1 MNRIDRNGRRARL
14 MSGTGLVAAALA
26 LGLSPATAAA
36 AEPGDEVVVQPLPQD
51 EAPAQEEAETQDDPI
66 VVTGSRLA
74 RNGATAP
81 TPVTVL
87 NAEEVSLSGTV
98 NIETLL
104 NDTPQFIGS
113 QNSGPTGNTVP
124 GGTANLNMRGFGEQR
139 NLVLVNG
146 RRFAISGPSQTT
158 DLNTIPAAL
167 IARTEI
173 VTGGSSAVYG
183 SDAITGVVNFI
194 MRNDFEG
201 AELRGDVRFDQPT
214 GTPTYNFD
222 LTFGGNFADGR
233 GNIVASVNY
242 LNRGSLTRGA
252 RGGPMGTSLADS
264 CVTASS
270 WRPDAAGTPMP
281 IPSGQTCRSAGGIP
295 GLIFGGS
302 GTIPNGRFSGLPVSG
317 AAGTTPAYNA
327 ALAAAGLGALTSRGF
342 TFNDAG
348 TAARPA
354 LTPQDDYDLSPDAY
368 LILPQERWMGNV
380 FAHYDIAEG
389 MTGYAELHYS
399 SNRVVSQI
407 PPSGAGG
414 NFLFDVNNPY
424 LTPQLQEVLR
434 QLDINETTTSNVT
447 NGTLTLV
454 NAPNDGRAV
463 LNVGRRLTDVG
474 NRVAS
479 SDREVF
485 RVAVGVRGQIGD
497 LSEDFL
503 TNLSYDAYYTY
514 ARTSFT
520 ELQNGSI
527 SLSRFQQGLL
537 RQGGAAPTL
546 NIFGQNISP
555 AAARAISISST
566 SFTEAKQEVL
576 SANLAG
582 ELFSL
587 PYGPVDFNIGVEHRA
602 AYAKFTPDGY
612 LASGDVSGFNA
623 AQPTAGGQKVTE
635 IYGEARVPLLTGIP
649 GFERLIANGAFRY
662 SKYNLDGIGGVW
674 TYSVG
679 GEWAPTNDITFR
691 GQYQHAIRA
700 PNVGELYGGRTTSGP
715 SLIDPCSS
723 RQPVAQQT
731 AAVRAVCVATG
742 VPAANVFTLQ
752 VQPNQFITQVL
763 GGNPDVGAEV
773 SDTKTFGVV
782 FTPTFIP
789 RLTLTVDYF
798 DITLDGAIAPLG
810 GGPQN
815 VLNLCYNILQDANGE
830 FCQAVNR
837 ETLTG
842 AIAAPDYLQTL
853 NANTGGLKTS
863 GLDIEAS
870 YSVPLAFGVLSEGSR
885 LEFSTYQTWTREFT
899 VTPVQAFPNLTN
911 ECVGSFG
918 QTCGQPIPEWKGM
931 TRLTWRTGP
940 VALSLRHR
948 YIGEVTVDTYV
959 LPSRRSGATPP
970 PIDSLT
976 NPVIE
981 TQHYFDLTA
990 NVRPTDKM
998 EINFGVRNLFDDYP
1012 PIVGSS
1018 SPAANTFAATYDVEG
1033 RVFFVGS
1040 TIKF

>member
-1 MNRIDRNGRRARL
+1 MC
-14 MSGTGLVAAALA
+14 GTGIAAVCL
-26 LGLSPATAAA
+26 LGIAAPAIAQDAPAAQTQ
-36 AEPGDEVVVQPLPQD
+36 AEPEAGDL
-51 EAPAQEEAETQDDPI
+51 I

-87 NAEEVSLSGTV
+87 SAEEVSLSGTV

-104 NDTPQFIGS
+104 NDTPQFLGS

-201 AELRGDVRFDQPT
+201 VEARADVRIDRPS

-222 LTFGGNFADGR
+222 LTFGGNFADDR

-242 LNRGSLTRGA
+242 LKRGSITRGE
-252 RGGPMGTSLADS
+252 RGGAMATSLADS
-264 CVTASS
+264 CVTAASYN
-270 WRPDAAGTPMP
+270 PVGAGTPLAVP
-281 IPSGQTCRSAGGIP
+281 GGQTCRSAGGIP

-302 GTIPNGRFSGLPVSG
+302 GTIPNGRFSGLPLFN
-317 AAGTTPAYNA
+317 AAGNTPAYNA
-327 ALAAAGLGALTSRGF
+327 ALAAAGLSAMTSRGF
-342 TFNDAG
+342 TFDAAG

-354 LTPQDDYDLSPDAY
+354 VTPGDDYDLSPDAY

-380 FAHYDIAEG
+380 FAHYDFNEA
-389 MTGYAELHYS
+389 MTGYAEMHYS
-399 SNRVVSQI
+399 NNRVVSQI

-424 LTPQLQEVLR
+424 LTPALREVLR
-434 QLDINETTTSNVT
+434 QLDMRETGNANVT

-454 NAPNDGRAV
+454 NAPNDGRALV
-463 LNVGRRLTDVG
+463 NVGRRLTDVG

-479 SDREVF
+479 SDRSVF
-485 RVAVGVRGQIGD
+485 RVAVGLRGNIGSVSD
-497 LSEDFL
+497 SFL
-503 TNLSYDAYYTY
+503 TDLSYDAYYTY

-520 ELQNGSI
+520 EIQNGSI

-537 RQGGAAPTL
+537 SQGGAAPAL

-555 AAARAISISST
+555 AAARAIGITST
-566 SFTEAKQEVL
+566 SFTEASQEVL
-576 SANLAG
+576 AANVVGQLAP
-582 ELFSL
+582 L
-587 PYGPVDFNIGVEHRA
+587 PYGPIAFNLGVEHRS
-602 AYAKFTPDGY
+602 AYSKFVPDGY

-635 IYGEARVPLLTGIP
+635 FYGELQVPILKGIP
-649 GFERLIANGAFRY
+649 AFERLTANGAARY
-662 SKYNLDGIGGVW
+662 SKYNLAGIGGVW
-674 TYSVG
+674 TYSLG
-679 GEWAPTNDITFR
+679 GEWAPTKDIAFR
-691 GQYQHAIRA
+691 GQFQHAIRA
-700 PNVGELYGGRTTSGP
+700 PNVGELFGGRTTSGP
-715 SLIDPCSS
+715 SLVDPCSS
-723 RQPVAQQT
+723 RQPAAQQT

-742 VPAANVFTLQ
+742 VPAASVFTLN
-752 VQPNQFITQVL
+752 VQPNNFINQVL
-763 GGNPDVGAEV
+763 GGNPNVGAEV

-789 RLTLTVDYF
+789 RLSITVDYF
-798 DITLDGAIAPLG
+798 DIKLDGAIASLG
-810 GGPQN
+810 GGAAN
-815 VLNLCYNILQDANGE
+815 VLNLCYNILQDANSE
-830 FCQAVNR
+830 FCRAVNR
-837 ETLTG
+837 ETVTG
-842 AIAAPDYLQTL
+842 AIAAPNYISTI
-853 NANTGGLKTS
+853 NANTGGIKTS
-863 GLDIEAS
+863 GIDFELSYNAPLGTLFGEELRLDFA
-870 YSVPLAFGVLSEGSR
+870 
-885 LEFSTYQTWTREFT
+885 TYQSWTREFT
-899 VTPVQAFPNLTN
+899 ITPVQAFPNITN
-911 ECVGSFG
+911 ECVGAFG

-931 TRLTWRTGP
+931 TRVTLRNGP

-948 YIGEVTVDTYV
+948 YIGEVTVDTHV
-959 LPSRRSGATPP
+959 LPSRRAGATVPTL
-970 PIDSLT
+970 DSLT
-976 NPVIE
+976 KPVIP
-981 TQHYFDLTA
+981 TQNYFDLTA
-990 NVRPTDKM
+990 AFEASDK
-998 EINFGVRNLFDDYP
+998 IQFTAGVRNLFNKYP
-1012 PIVGSS
+1012 PIVGTP

-1033 RVFFVGS
+1033 QVFFAS
-1040 TIKF
+1040 TVIKF

>member
-1 MNRIDRNGRRARL
+1 MMNRTDRIASRAL
-14 MSGTGLVAAALA
+14 LLCGTAFAAAFLMA
-26 LGLSPATAAA
+26 GAAPAAA
-36 AEPGDEVVVQPLPQD
+36 AEGDETPVAAASLPMQD
-51 EAPAQEEAETQDDPI
+51 EGAETQSGQDDEPTI
-66 VVTGSRLA
+66 TVTGSRLA
-74 RNGATAP
+74 LNGATAP

-87 NAEEVSLSGTV
+87 GSEEVSLSGTV

-124 GGTANLNMRGFGEQR
+124 GGTANVNLRGFGEQR

-158 DLNTIPAAL
+158 DLNTIPSSL

-194 MRNDFEG
+194 MRDDFEG
-201 AELRGDVRFDQPT
+201 VEARGDVRFDQPT
-214 GTPTYNFD
+214 GTGTYNFD
-222 LTFGGNFADGR
+222 LTFGGNFADDR

-242 LNRGSLTRGA
+242 LNRGGMTRGA
-252 RGGPMGTSLADS
+252 RGGPIGTTLADA
-264 CVTASS
+264 CVTAAS
-270 WRPDAAGTPMP
+270 WSDDSAGTPLP
-281 IPSGQTCRSAGGIP
+281 VPAGQTCRGAGGLP
-295 GLIFGGS
+295 GFIFGGS
-302 GTIPNGRFSGLPVSG
+302 GTIPNGRFSGLPVVG
-317 AAGTTPAYNA
+317 AAGNSPAYDA
-327 ALAAAGLGALTSRGF
+327 ALINAGLGGLTSRGF
-342 TFNDAG
+342 TFNDDG
-348 TAARPA
+348 TVARPA
-354 LTPQDDYDLSPDAY
+354 VTPGDDYDLSPAAY

-380 FAHYDIAEG
+380 FAHYDFSDSI
-389 MTGYAELHYS
+389 TGYAEVHYS
-399 SNRVVSQI
+399 TNKVEARI

-424 LTPQLQEVLR
+424 LTPEMQEVLR
-434 QLDINETTTSNVT
+434 QLDMAETAPRNFT
-447 NGTLTLV
+447 NGTLTLT
-454 NAPNDGRAV
+454 NNPNDGRAV
-463 LNVGRRLTDVG
+463 LNIGRRLGDIG
-474 NRVAS
+474 DRVAV

-485 RVAVGVRGQIGD
+485 RVAVGVRGDLGS

-537 RQGGAAPTL
+537 SQNGAAPIL
-546 NIFGQNISP
+546 NIFGQNISEEG
-555 AAARAISISST
+555 ARAVGISST

-576 SANLAG
+576 AANLGG
-582 ELFSL
+582 ELFAL
-587 PYGPVDFNIGVEHRA
+587 PYGGVAFNLGVEHRS

-623 AQPTAGGQKVTE
+623 AQPTEGGQKVTE
-635 IYGEARVPLLTGIP
+635 IYGEARVPLLEGIT
-649 GFERLIANGAFRY
+649 GFERLSVNGAFRY
-662 SKYNLDGIGGVW
+662 SKYDLDGIGGVW

-679 GEWAPTNDITFR
+679 GEWAPTADIAFR

-700 PNVGELYGGRTTSGP
+700 PNVGELYGGRTRSGP

-731 AAVRAVCVATG
+731 EAVRAVCIATG
-742 VPAANVFTLQ
+742 VPAANVFTLV
-752 VQPNQFITQVL
+752 VQPDQFITQVL
-763 GGNPDVGAEV
+763 GGNPNVGEEV

-782 FTPTFIP
+782 LTPTFLP
-789 RLTLTVDYF
+789 RFSLTVDYF
-798 DITLDGAIAPLG
+798 DINLDGAIATLG

-815 VLNLCYNILQDANGE
+815 TLNLCYNILQDASSE
-830 FCQAVNR
+830 FCDAVNR
-837 ETLTG
+837 DTFTG

-863 GLDIEAS
+863 GIDIEAN
-870 YSVPLAFGVLSEGSR
+870 YSVPLGGLFGEDSSLS
-885 LEFSTYQTWTREFT
+885 FNTFQTWTREFT
-899 VTPVQAFPNLTN
+899 VTPVQAFPNITN
-911 ECVGSFG
+911 ECVGAFG
-918 QTCGQPIPEWKGM
+918 QNCGQPIPKWKGM
-931 TRLTWRTGP
+931 TRLTLRTGP
-940 VALSLRHR
+940 AALSLRHR
-948 YIGEVTVDTYV
+948 YIGETTVDTYV
-959 LPSRRSGATPP
+959 LPSRRDGATPP

-990 NVRPTDKM
+990 NIQPSDSM
-998 EINFGVRNLFDDYP
+998 EFTVGVRNLLNKYP
-1012 PIVGSS
+1012 PVIG
-1018 SPAANTFAATYDVEG
+1018 SPAPASNTFAATYDVEG
-1033 RVFFVGS
+1033 RVFFVG
-1040 TIKF
+1040 TVLKF

>member
-1 MNRIDRNGRRARL
+1 
-14 MSGTGLVAAALA
+14 V
-26 LGLSPATAAA
+26 LG
-36 AEPGDEVVVQPLPQD
+36 
-51 EAPAQEEAETQDDPI
+51 
-66 VVTGSRLA
+66 
-74 RNGATAP
+74 
-81 TPVTVL
+81 
-87 NAEEVSLSGTV
+87 AEEVSLSGTV

-104 NDTPQFIGS
+104 NDTPQFVGS

-124 GGTANLNMRGFGEQR
+124 GGTANLNLRGFGEQR

-146 RRFAISGPSQTT
+146 RRFAISGPNQTT

-194 MRNDFEG
+194 MRDNFEG
-201 AELRGDVRFDQPT
+201 AEARADIRFDRAT

-233 GNIVASVNY
+233 GNFVASINY
-242 LNRGSLTRGA
+242 LNRGSLTRGD
-252 RGGPMGTSLADS
+252 RGGAMATTLADS
-264 CVTASS
+264 CVTAASY
-270 WRPDAAGTPMP
+270 RPDGPGTPLAV
-281 IPSGQTCRSAGGIP
+281 PSGQTCAAAGGVR
-295 GLIFGGS
+295 GFIFGGS
-302 GTIPNGRFSGLPVSG
+302 GTIPNGRFSGIPIVG
-317 AAGTTPAYNA
+317 AAGNTPAYDA
-327 ALAAAGLGALTSRGF
+327 ALVAAGLGGLTARGF
-342 TFNDAG
+342 TFNTAG
-348 TAARPA
+348 TTARPA

-389 MTGYAELHYS
+389 LTGYAELHYS

-424 LTPQLQEVLR
+424 LTPQMQEVLR
-434 QLDINETTTSNVT
+434 QLDMRETANTNVT

-454 NAPNDGRAV
+454 NAPNDGRAL

-474 NRVAS
+474 NRVAM

-485 RVAVGVRGQIGD
+485 RVAFGIRGDIGS
-497 LSEDFL
+497 LTENFL

-537 RQGGAAPTL
+537 RQNGAAPVL

-555 AAARAISISST
+555 AGARAIGISST
-566 SFTEAKQEVL
+566 SYTETEQEVL
-576 SANLAG
+576 SANLVG
-582 ELFSL
+582 ELFTL
-587 PYGPVDFNIGVEHRA
+587 PYGPLAFNLGVEHRS

-623 AQPTAGGQKVTE
+623 AQPTQGGQKVTE
-635 IYGEARVPLLTGIP
+635 FYGEARIPLLAGIP
-649 GFERLIANGAFRY
+649 GFERLSANGAFRY

-674 TYSVG
+674 TYSLG
-679 GEWAPTNDITFR
+679 GEWAPTRDIAFR

-700 PNVGELYGGRTTSGP
+700 PNVGELFGGRTTSGP
-715 SLIDPCSS
+715 SLVDPCSS
-723 RQPVAQQT
+723 RAPVSQQT

-742 VPAANVFTLQ
+742 VPDANVFTLQ

-763 GGNPDVGAEV
+763 GGNPNVGAEV

-782 FTPTFIP
+782 ITPTFIP
-789 RLTLTVDYF
+789 RLTITVDYF
-798 DITLDGAIAPLG
+798 DIKLDGAIAPLG

-815 VLNLCYNILQDANGE
+815 VLNLCYNILQDPNGE

-842 AIAAPDYLQTL
+842 AIAAPDYLQTV
-853 NANTGGLKTS
+853 NANTGGIKTS
-863 GLDIEAS
+863 GIDVEAS
-870 YSVPLAFGVLSEGSR
+870 YSFPLGFGVDDDGSR
-885 LEFSTYQTWTREFT
+885 IELNTYQTWTREFT

-911 ECVGSFG
+911 ECVGAFG

-931 TRLTWRTGP
+931 SRITWRSGP
-940 VALSLRHR
+940 FALSLRHR
-948 YIGEVTVDTYV
+948 YIGKVTVDTYV
-959 LPSRRSGATPP
+959 LPSRRPGATVPN
-970 PIDSLT
+970 IADMT
-976 NPVIE
+976 NPVIKD
-981 TQHYFDLTA
+981 QHYFDLTA
-990 NVRPTDKM
+990 NIRPADNL
-998 EINFGVRNLFDDYP
+998 EINFGVRNLFDKYP
-1012 PIVGSS
+1012 PIIGSAA
-1018 SPAANTFAATYDVEG
+1018 PAANTFAATYDSEG
-1033 RVFFVGS
+1033 QVFFVGTS
-1040 TIKF
+1040 FKF

>member
-1 MNRIDRNGRRARL
+1 MKGNVLVGRRARL
-14 MSGTGLVAAALA
+14 LSGTGFAAACLL
-26 LGLSPATAAA
+26 LGAAPAYAANDVNDPVA
-36 AEPGDEVVVQPLPQD
+36 TVTVAQD
-51 EAPAQEEAETQDDPI
+51 EGAQQGEETQI
-66 VVTGSRLA
+66 VVTGSRIK
-74 RNGATAP
+74 RDGSTAP

-87 NAEEVSLSGTV
+87 GAEEVSLSGTV
-98 NIETLL
+98 NVETLL

-124 GGTANLNMRGFGEQR
+124 GGVANLNLRGFGEQR

-194 MRNDFEG
+194 MRDDFQG
-201 AELRGDVRFDQPT
+201 VELRGDVRLDAPT
-214 GTPTYNFD
+214 GTPTYNAD

-233 GNIVASVNY
+233 GNIVASFNY
-242 LNRGSLTRGA
+242 LKRGSVLRGE

-264 CVTASS
+264 CVTAAS
-270 WRPDAAGTPMP
+270 WQQDAAGTPLAVP
-281 IPSGQTCRSAGGIP
+281 AGQTCRGAGGIP

-302 GTIPNGRFSGLPVSG
+302 GTIPNGRFAGVPIVG
-317 AAGTTPAYNA
+317 AAGNTPAYDA
-327 ALAAAGLGALTSRGF
+327 ALIAAGLGSLTSRGF

-348 TAARPA
+348 TTARPA
-354 LTPQDDYDLSPDAY
+354 VTPGDDYDLSPDAY

-380 FAHYDIAEG
+380 FAHYDFTPGI
-389 MTGYAELHYS
+389 TGYAEMHFS

-424 LTPQLQEVLR
+424 LTPQMQEVLR
-434 QLDINETTTSNVT
+434 QLDMRETANTNVT

-463 LNVGRRLTDVG
+463 LNVGRRLVDVG
-474 NRVAS
+474 NRRAT

-485 RVAVGVRGQIGD
+485 RVAVGLRGDLGD
-497 LSEDFL
+497 LSEGFL
-503 TNLSYDAYYTY
+503 TDLSYDAYYTY

-520 ELQNGSI
+520 EVQNGSI

-537 RQGGAAPTL
+537 RQGGASPVL

-555 AAARAISISST
+555 AAARAIGITST

-576 SANLAG
+576 AANVVG
-582 ELFSL
+582 NLFQL
-587 PYGPVDFNIGVEHRA
+587 PYGPAAFNVGVEHRA
-602 AYAKFTPDGY
+602 TSAVFTPDGY

-635 IYGEARVPLLTGIP
+635 FYGEARLPLLAGITGI
-649 GFERLIANGAFRY
+649 ERLSVNGAFRY
-662 SKYNLDGIGGVW
+662 SKYNLAGIGGVW

-679 GEWAPTNDITFR
+679 GEYAPTNDITFR

-700 PNVGELYGGRTTSGP
+700 PNVGELFGGRTTSGP

-731 AAVRAVCVATG
+731 AAVRAVCIATG

-752 VQPNQFITQVL
+752 VQPNNFITQVL
-763 GGNPDVGAEV
+763 GGNPNVGPEV
-773 SDTKTFGVV
+773 SDTVTFGVV
-782 FTPTFIP
+782 LTPTFIP
-789 RLTLTVDYF
+789 RLTITVDYF
-798 DITLDGAIAPLG
+798 NIKLDGAIAPLG

-842 AIAAPDYLQTL
+842 AIAAPDYLQTV

-863 GLDIEAS
+863 GIDIEAS
-870 YSVPLAFGVLSEGSR
+870 YRVPLGFGLFGESSR

-911 ECVGSFG
+911 ECVGAFG

-931 TRLTWRTGP
+931 TRVTWRNGP
-940 VALSLRHR
+940 FALSLRHR

-970 PIDSLT
+970 AIDSLT
-976 NPVIE
+976 NPVIGA
-981 TQHYFDLTA
+981 QHYFDLTA
-990 NVRPTDKM
+990 NVRPS
-998 EINFGVRNLFDDYP
+998 EGLELNFGVRNLFDKYP
-1012 PIVGSS
+1012 PIVGSP

-1033 RVFFVGS
+1033 QVFFAGA
-1040 TIKF
+1040 TLKF